1 MLFKVQN
8 WLFMAVAL
16 HLMLFLSPFTSAKLQ
31 SVWVIPWLLN
41 WFMFIL
47 TLKIDFT
54 SWLLWDVYL
63 SFWWIP
69 CYSVE
74 FLDILRTTIRILL
87 LQSVFL
93 WFMIQMACSVKL
105 SSTFL
110 NIWINNTIILL
121 KHYCRR
127 AKNLEKLEIAL
138 EVLTFS
144 GKG

>member
-1 MLFKVQN
+1 MVIYGCCPTPNAILE
-8 WLFMAVAL
+8 
-16 HLMLFLSPFTSAKLQ
+16 PFYQCQIT
-31 SVWVIPWLLN
+31 VRVIPWLLN

-54 SWLLWDVYL
+54 SWLLWDGYL

-121 KHYCRR
+121 KYYCRR